1 MKTEITITE
10 ALQEL
15 KTIDKR
21 IASAKD
27 FVLSYGVRQGTT
39 IDPLDLEGGSHKA
52 VPAKLDS
59 IRDLLERKVS
69 IRSAINAKNA
79 STEVTVSGQTRT
91 VADWIIWRREAFKQE
106 IEAWAALQRK
116 VLDARQQCASKNI
129 QLKEDGS
136 QPSKV
141 NEAACFIPEGAIS
154 KRIQQ
159 LQEIESTLDGKL
171 SVVNA
176 TTTITI

>member
-1 MKTEITITE
+1 MKTSITITE

-21 IASAKD
+21 IVAARD
-27 FVLSYGVRQGTT
+27 FVMSYGVRQGST

-59 IRDLLERKVS
+59 IRDLLERKVVL
-69 IRSAINAKNA
+69 RSAINAKNA
-79 STEVTVSGQTRT
+79 LTTVTVAGQSRT

-106 IEAWAALQRK
+106 LDAWTALQRK
-116 VLDARQQCASKNI
+116 VLEARTQCAGKAI
-129 QLKEDGS
+129 TLREDGN
-136 QPSKV
+136 QPTKV
-141 NEAACFIPEGAIS
+141 NEASCFIPEGTIA
-154 KRIQQ
+154 KRISQ
-159 LQEIESTLDGKL
+159 LQEIESVLDGKL

-176 TTTITI
+176 TTTIEI